1 MEVLMTIDLF
11 FGLIGG
17 LGLFLYGMQLL
28 SEGLQ
33 KIAGDRIQKTMEIL
47 TSKPLMGVATGTL
60 LTSIIQSS
68 SATGVI
74 TVGLVNA
81 GLLNLK
87 QAISVIAGASIGT
100 TITAQIVS
108 FRLEKY
114 ALPAIGIGFMIYF
127 LSKRRNYKYFGQI
140 LLGFGILF
148 LGLQTMSYAVSPL
161 RNYAPFLNLLA
172 NISHNFFLGILVATV
187 FTAIIQSSSA
197 TIAIIIAM
205 SIQGII
211 DLETAIPLMLGSNIG
226 TSVTVLIASIGSSI
240 TGKRVALSQLVFKT
254 LGVLFFSLFIS
265 QFTQLAALTSVSIP
279 RQIANAHTMF
289 NVIDTMILLPFLNV
303 FVKLIIKMLPGEEI
317 IIKKGPVY
325 LNKEIINTPS
335 IALGQANKELFRMG
349 EMVQGMLN
357 DVVMSF
363 IQNDINKL
371 KNVYLKEQV
380 VNTLQKEITK
390 YLVLIS
396 QQSLS
401 INQSIRLT
409 DLMNIVNDIERV
421 GDHAEN
427 MAELTEEKI
436 NEKLPFSEKA
446 INELKNMFSKVQLSL
461 NKSISALNIRDI
473 NLAKSVVL
481 KEDEIDNIEK
491 ELRNHHIKR
500 LNKGIC
506 YPESGVIFL
515 DLISNLERIGDHA
528 NNISLMVIDEL
539 SKS

>member
-1 MEVLMTIDLF
+1 
-11 FGLIGG
+11 
-17 LGLFLYGMQLL
+17 
-28 SEGLQ
+28 
-33 KIAGDRIQKTMEIL
+33 
-47 TSKPLMGVATGTL
+47 
-60 LTSIIQSS
+60 
-68 SATGVI
+68 
-74 TVGLVNA
+74 
-81 GLLNLK
+81 
-87 QAISVIAGASIGT
+87 
-100 TITAQIVS
+100 
-108 FRLEKY
+108 
-114 ALPAIGIGFMIYF
+114 
-127 LSKRRNYKYFGQI
+127 
-140 LLGFGILF
+140 
-148 LGLQTMSYAVSPL
+148 
-161 RNYAPFLNLLA
+161 
-172 NISHNFFLGILVATV
+172 
-187 FTAIIQSSSA
+187 
-197 TIAIIIAM
+197 
-205 SIQGII
+205 
-211 DLETAIPLMLGSNIG
+211 
-226 TSVTVLIASIGSSI
+226 
-240 TGKRVALSQLVFKT
+240 
-254 LGVLFFSLFIS
+254 
-265 QFTQLAALTSVSIP
+265 
-279 RQIANAHTMF
+279 
-289 NVIDTMILLPFLNV
+289 
-303 FVKLIIKMLPGEEI
+303 MLPGEEI

>member
-1 MEVLMTIDLF
+1 QF
-11 FGLIGG
+11 
-17 LGLFLYGMQLL
+17 
-28 SEGLQ
+28 
-33 KIAGDRIQKTMEIL
+33 
-47 TSKPLMGVATGTL
+47 
-60 LTSIIQSS
+60 
-68 SATGVI
+68 
-74 TVGLVNA
+74 
-81 GLLNLK
+81 
-87 QAISVIAGASIGT
+87 
-100 TITAQIVS
+100 
-108 FRLEKY
+108 
-114 ALPAIGIGFMIYF
+114 
-127 LSKRRNYKYFGQI
+127 
-140 LLGFGILF
+140 
-148 LGLQTMSYAVSPL
+148 
-161 RNYAPFLNLLA
+161 
-172 NISHNFFLGILVATV
+172 
-187 FTAIIQSSSA
+187 
-197 TIAIIIAM
+197 
-205 SIQGII
+205 
-211 DLETAIPLMLGSNIG
+211 
-226 TSVTVLIASIGSSI
+226 
-240 TGKRVALSQLVFKT
+240 VFKT
-254 LGVLFFSLFIS
+254 LGVLFFSLLIS
-265 QFTQLAALTSVSIP
+265 QFTHLAALTSVSIP

-303 FVKLIIKMLPGEEI
+303 FVKLIVKILPGEEI

-335 IALGQANKELFRMG
+335 IALGQANKELVRMG
-349 EMVQGMLN
+349 EMVQSMLD

-371 KNVYLKEQV
+371 KNVYLKEDV
-380 VNTLQKEITK
+380 VNTLEKEITK

-446 INELKNMFSKVQLSL
+446 INEIRNMFSKVQLSL
-461 NKSISALNIRDI
+461 NQSISALSTRDI
-473 NLAKSVVL
+473 NLAKNVVL
-481 KEDEIDNIEK
+481 KENEIDNLEK
-491 ELRNHHIKR
+491 ELRNHHINR
-500 LNKGIC
+500 LNQGKC

>member
-1 MEVLMTIDLF
+1 MTIDLF

-33 KIAGDRIQKTMEIL
+33 KIAGDRIQKTMEFL